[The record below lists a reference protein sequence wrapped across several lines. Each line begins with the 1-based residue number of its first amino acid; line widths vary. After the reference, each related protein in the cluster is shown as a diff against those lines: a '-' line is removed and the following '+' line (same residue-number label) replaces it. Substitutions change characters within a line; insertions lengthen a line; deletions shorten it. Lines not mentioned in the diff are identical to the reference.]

1 MSDISFQQILT
12 KTIIEVDNKFMEK
25 IWDSL
30 EKHIRREYVPPLF
43 SDYTIIL
50 TEKGANR
57 KIIEK
62 SFEDNIYY
70 SNLSIEDQKKAID
83 KALKENGLPEDI
95 VRYYY
100 VKYLS
105 ATEWKITIFE
115 AETEK
120 DKIEKVWTIECVYR
134 NTPSEDG
141 EFYGIKVKLN
151 KDDNNSIDFNN
162 QMAAKYGI
170 YNMSDYARQIG
181 TFVLDLVNAISYYMQ
196 HYNPNVEYKLIK
208 VEEPKKSKKKNG
220 NGGYRQ
226 KITLKS
232 KISRYILSDETHK
245 NNIKNIRTY
254 RKIKPCWQ
262 VRGYYQRFGK
272 EKILKYIPPRINY
285 RRDISKTEDL
295 QPTPNRYN
303 LIDNDDK

>member
-1 MSDISFQQILT
+1 MSDISFQQILS
-12 KTIIEVDNKFMEK
+12 KTIIEVDNNFLEK

-62 SFEDNIYY
+62 SFEETVYF

-83 KALKENGLPEDI
+83 KALKENGLSEDI

-100 VKYLS
+100 VKYFS
-105 ATEWKITIFE
+105 ATEWEITVF
-115 AETEK
+115 ETEK
-120 DKIEKVWTIECVYR
+120 DNKIEKVWTVECVYK

-151 KDDNNSIDFNN
+151 KYDDNSIDFKNR
-162 QMAAKYGI
+162 MAAKYGI

-181 TFVLDLVNAISYYMQ
+181 TFALDLVNAISYYMQ
-196 HYNPNVEYKLIK
+196 HYNPDVEYKLIK

-220 NGGYRQ
+220 NAGYRQ
-226 KITLKS
+226 KIVLKS
-232 KISRYILSDETHK
+232 KISRYVLSDETHK
-245 NNIKNIRTY
+245 TNIDNIRIY
-254 RKIKPCWQ
+254 RKIKPCWY
-262 VRGYYQRFGK
+262 VRGYYQHYGK
-272 EKILKYIPPRINY
+272 DKILKYIPPRINY

-295 QPTPNRYN
+295 QPTPNRY
-303 LIDNDDK
+303 LIENDDK

>member
-62 SFEDNIYY
+62 SFEETVYF

-115 AETEK
+115 TEK
-120 DKIEKVWTIECVYR
+120 DKIEKVWTVECVYR

-141 EFYGIKVKLN
+141 EFYGIKVNLN
-151 KDDNNSIDFNN
+151 KDNNNPIDFNN
-162 QMAAKYGI
+162 QMVAKHGI

-181 TFVLDLVNAISYYMQ
+181 TFALDLVN
-196 HYNPNVEYKLIK
+196 
-208 VEEPKKSKKKNG
+208 
-220 NGGYRQ
+220 
-226 KITLKS
+226 
-232 KISRYILSDETHK
+232 
-245 NNIKNIRTY
+245 
-254 RKIKPCWQ
+254 
-262 VRGYYQRFGK
+262 
-272 EKILKYIPPRINY
+272 KYI
-285 RRDISKTEDL
+285 
-295 QPTPNRYN
+295 
-303 LIDNDDK
+303 